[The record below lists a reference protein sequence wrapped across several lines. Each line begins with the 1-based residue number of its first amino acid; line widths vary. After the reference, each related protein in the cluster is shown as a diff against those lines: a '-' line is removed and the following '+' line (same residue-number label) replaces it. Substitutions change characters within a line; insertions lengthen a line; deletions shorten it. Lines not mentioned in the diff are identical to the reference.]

1 MLPRIRPAP
10 HPFAMGALMRLAAN
24 QRFDWAAALALVA
37 AVFAPGLTV
46 AQAYPAKPITVIV
59 PLAPGSPPESMARA
73 LGQTLTPILGQ
84 PIVVVPRGGAG
95 GTIGG
100 QLVANAK
107 SDGYTLLMGSG
118 SSLAIGPALY
128 PQTGFNAAQAFAP
141 VGQVYSSPFVLLTG
155 AKFPATT
162 LTEFIAAVKAK
173 PGEFNFT
180 SPAAGGQPHMAGEM
194 FKWAAGLDM
203 VHVPFGNLGLAVN
216 ALANGQAHLMIAGP
230 GSMMGQIRSGNL
242 RVLATAAKKRLSL
255 LPDVP
260 TTAESGLPEF
270 EVDSWGGL
278 VAPRGTPPAIIHQL
292 NDAIQAALA
301 EKALRDVLIR
311 FGAEPE
317 GGSPTQFGRLIDVD
331 GARWAAVVKA
341 TGAKG
346 E

>member
-1 MLPRIRPAP
+1 
-10 HPFAMGALMRLAAN
+10 MRLAAKP
-24 QRFDWAAALALVA
+24 RFESAAVLALAA
-37 AVFAPGLTV
+37 AVFAPGL
-46 AQAYPAKPITVIV
+46 AAEQKFPAKPITVIV
-59 PLAPGSPPESMARA
+59 PLAVGSPPETMARA
-73 LGQTLTPILGQ
+73 LGQFLAPTLGQ
-84 PIVVVPRGGAG
+84 PIVIVPRGGAG

-100 QLVANAK
+100 QVVANAK
-107 SDGYTLLMGSG
+107 PDGYTLLMGSG

-128 PQTGFNAAQAFAP
+128 PQAGFNAAQSFAP
-141 VGQVYSSPFVLLTG
+141 VGQVYSSPFVLMTG
-155 AKFPATT
+155 ARFPTTT

-173 PGEFNFT
+173 PGGFNVT
-180 SPAAGGQPHMAGEM
+180 SPAAGGQPYMAGEM
-194 FKWAAGLDM
+194 FKWAAGVDM
-203 VHVPFGNLGLAVN
+203 VHVPFGNLGLAGN
-216 ALANGQAHLMIAGP
+216 ALANGQAHLMIAGL
-230 GSMMGQIRSGNL
+230 GTMMGQIRSGSL

-260 TTAESGLPEF
+260 TTAEAGLPGF

-292 NDAIQAALA
+292 NDAIQAVLA
-301 EKALRDVLIR
+301 EKEFRDVLTR

-317 GGSPTQFGRLIDVD
+317 GGSSAQFGRLIEVD